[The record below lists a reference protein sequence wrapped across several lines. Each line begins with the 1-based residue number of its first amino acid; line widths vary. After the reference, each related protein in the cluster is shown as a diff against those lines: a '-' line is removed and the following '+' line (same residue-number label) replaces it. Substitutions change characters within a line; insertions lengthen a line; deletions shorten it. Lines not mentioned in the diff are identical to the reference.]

1 VRAIFDFLVETRIME
16 FVTDPRVVF
25 AAAALFL
32 LSLFMRWKYLA
43 IFLFGAGAL
52 VAALF
57 LLSLFMRWKY
67 LAIFLFGAGALVA
80 VARYSK
86 LAEGKASMDQNMLV
100 FAIGTFLVAVVLIYF
115 LFIRGD

>member
-1 VRAIFDFLVETRIME
+1 MRAIFDFLVETHIME

-25 AAAALFL
+25 AA
-32 LSLFMRWKYLA
+32 
-43 IFLFGAGAL
+43 
-52 VAALF
+52 AALF